1 MKPHIVSNEGKCSTC
16 EGVVKD
22 NEILECYKCK
32 SYFHAICDNDTPF
45 ANKSFVQT
53 FNTNRAKKENFFFM
67 CDSCLTLD
75 EQETASDLKAQI
87 LNLNATY
94 SMVRSIIY
102 SNKLFLRHFASSLR
116 KYFALA

>member
-53 FNTNRAKKENFFFM
+53 FNTNRAKKKNFFFM
-67 CDSCLTLD
+67 CDSCLC
-75 EQETASDLKAQI
+75 AGQI
-87 LNLNATY
+87 VLPPSPPRAAPG
-94 SMVRSIIY
+94 SKQKME
-102 SNKLFLRHFASSLR
+102 
-116 KYFALA
+116 